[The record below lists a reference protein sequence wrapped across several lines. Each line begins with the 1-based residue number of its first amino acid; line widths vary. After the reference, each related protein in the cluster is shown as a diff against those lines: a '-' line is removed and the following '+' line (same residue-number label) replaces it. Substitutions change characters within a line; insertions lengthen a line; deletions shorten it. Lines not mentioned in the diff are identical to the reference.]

1 MLQSDIIKMM
11 HSFFIRMHFVWL
23 AQLSINYLIVKT
35 ISSPVKC
42 KHLQGRRYCQLF
54 LLLHVNKCFI
64 DTNVQQW
71 PGRSKLKI
79 GGRGGGGY
87 TYRKSYC
94 LCLTLQ
100 KKKQKKFPFFLGGGG
115 RVSEQNINSTLRV
128 QHLSFS
134 LLHIKNGYITND
146 LFCCIQFDLSN
157 GRTNGNLFQITHV
170 VEI

>member
-42 KHLQGRRYCQLF
+42 KHLQGRRYCQSF

-79 GGRGGGGY
+79 GGRGGGAILIGNHNVRVKHCK
-87 TYRKSYC
+87 RKN
-94 LCLTLQ
+94 
-100 KKKQKKFPFFLGGGG
+100 KQFPFFWGGGVG
-115 RVSEQNINSTLRV
+115 LVSKTLI
-128 QHLSFS
+128 QHLGFS
-134 LLHIKNGYITND
+134 ILAFHYT
-146 LFCCIQFDLSN
+146 
-157 GRTNGNLFQITHV
+157 
-170 VEI
+170 